1 MLRMIL
7 TTDEILVN
15 QDQKKGSESNFDV
28 TVLCADVMVVLNLN
42 PTPISLLLA

>member
-1 MLRMIL
+1 M
-7 TTDEILVN
+7 N

-28 TVLCADVMVVLNLN
+28 EELRVDVMVVLNLN